1 MAVFVALL
9 RAVNVGGTGKL
20 PMAALKSACAS
31 AGLRRVSSYIAS
43 GNLLFESDESAAA
56 VKALVAGVLRDRFG
70 LTKNHT
76 LLRRPEDLV
85 RAIEGNPFAEAAAA
99 RPNLMMVTF
108 LDGVAADG
116 AGAALARY
124 HGPERMHLAG
134 DHLYVDYV
142 DGIARSKLTPAFLDK
157 ALGMPSTARNW
168 NTTRKLLELAR
179 ALA

>member
-20 PMAALKSACAS
+20 PMAELKSACAA
-31 AGLRRVSSYIAS
+31 AGLRRVSSYIVS
-43 GNLLFESDESAAA
+43 GNLIFESDAPAEA

-70 LTKNHT
+70 LAKNHT
-76 LLRRPEDLV
+76 LLRRPEDLA
-85 RAIEGNPFAEAAAA
+85 RAIEGNPFAETAAA
-99 RPNLMMVTF
+99 RPNMLMVTF
-108 LDGVAADG
+108 LDGVAVDG

-124 HGPERMHLAG
+124 QGPERIHLAG

-142 DGIARSKLTPAFLDK
+142 EGIARSKLTPSFLDK
-157 ALGMPSTARNW
+157 ALGVPATARNW

-179 ALA
+179 ALT